1 MKNNGNL
8 MRGLKKFLLAFNEMT
23 EEANAIEEIVSADE
37 TESGTVVVKY
47 EIEAGKFIE
56 VGADG
61 IVSDN
66 EGNQISD
73 GEYKLTDGS
82 ILKIEGG
89 RFVGVTPVGSEEE
102 TKEAV
107 APVATS
113 LSEPKEEEKKEE
125 QMEETVE
132 IPATLVDVE
141 INGVSYKVQQEV
153 ADYIAELE
161 KGKTDAE
168 EQVESLK
175 KVTPSATPAQGNF
188 SNVSELTTTLIG
200 RLKNHRN

>member
-141 INGVSYKVQQEV
+141 INGVSYKVPQEV

-168 EQVESLK
+168 EQVENLK